1 MAFSVDTEGS
11 VVVAEVRGD
20 MWGKPEDTGLKDVFA
35 SLAGQGRHRFIIDFQ
50 GISAIN
56 STGIGVV
63 VSCLTAVQAEG
74 GRLRLCNMNKR
85 IRSTFEVTGLSKMLS
100 FYGTVESA
108 TVRPWP
114 K

>member
-11 VVVAEVRGD
+11 VVVARARGD
-20 MWGKPEDTGLKDVFA
+20 MWGKPEDTGLKTEFA
-35 SLAGQGRHRFIIDFQ
+35 SLAGSGHRRFIIDFD

-56 STGIGVV
+56 STGIGIV
-63 VSCLTAVQAEG
+63 VSCLTEVQAEG
-74 GRLRLCNMNKR
+74 GRLRLCNLNKR

-108 TVRPWP
+108 VARPWP